1 MCTIPTRAFSC
12 FLVLLAIAAYRV
24 QGEFDRDAA
33 AMKSSC
39 DDVNSM
45 LRRQDRR
52 RWGKFERFSI
62 LGRILQEV
70 I

>member
-1 MCTIPTRAFSC
+1 VYDTGRF
-12 FLVLLAIAAYRV
+12 FLVLLANTAYRV

-33 AMKSSC
+33 AMNSSRA
-39 DDVNSM
+39 DVNTL

-52 RWGKFERFSI
+52 RWGKSERFSI

>member
-1 MCTIPTRAFSC
+1 VYDVGRF
-12 FLVLLAIAAYRV
+12 FLVLLANTAYRV

-45 LRRQDRR
+45 LCRLDRR
-52 RWGKFERFSI
+52 RWGKSERFSI

>member
-1 MCTIPTRAFSC
+1 VYDTDSC

-52 RWGKFERFSI
+52 RWGKSERFSI
-62 LGRILQEV
+62 LGRTLQEV

>member
-1 MCTIPTRAFSC
+1 MYDTSRF
-12 FLVLLAIAAYRV
+12 FLVLLANTACRV

-33 AMKSSC
+33 AMNSSRA
-39 DDVNSM
+39 DVNTL

>member
-1 MCTIPTRAFSC
+1 MYDTGRF
-12 FLVLLAIAAYRV
+12 FLVLPANAVSRV
-24 QGEFDRDAA
+24 QGEFDWGAA
-33 AMKSSC
+33 AMESSRA
-39 DDVNSM
+39 DVNTL